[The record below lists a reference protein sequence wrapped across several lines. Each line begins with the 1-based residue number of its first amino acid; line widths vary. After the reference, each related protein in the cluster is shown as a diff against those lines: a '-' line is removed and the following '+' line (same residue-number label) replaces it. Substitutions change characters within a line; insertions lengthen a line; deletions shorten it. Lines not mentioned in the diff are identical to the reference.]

1 MHTNIEDNK
10 DSFDQILGK
19 KLLSYEEAPPE
30 MAWNNIQKSIAS
42 NPTQAARYSSWKNIF
57 FLTATVVVLTAVAIF
72 IFNKQKIG
80 KPETNAI
87 PLQIKNNETNNT
99 SIQVV
104 ESPDITNEVQKQT
117 LNIAEEKN
125 NNNLEQ
131 KKFSENPS
139 VHNNTTIKLIASNKN
154 VVVEDHDIENNSTI
168 NHSSIKAS
176 EHIKGV
182 SNPDSVLQLKP
193 DSVINISKPKSF
205 FEKQRGDTTLK
216 YRELFK
222 KAKIKN

>member
-125 NNNLEQ
+125 NNN
-131 KKFSENPS
+131 
-139 VHNNTTIKLIASNKN
+139 
-154 VVVEDHDIENNSTI
+154 
-168 NHSSIKAS
+168 
-176 EHIKGV
+176 
-182 SNPDSVLQLKP
+182 
-193 DSVINISKPKSF
+193 
-205 FEKQRGDTTLK
+205 
-216 YRELFK
+216 
-222 KAKIKN
+222 